1 MGAAVEFSTL
11 TELFEHLTAKYSGN
25 GREVYRYKLDERY
38 VGITYDELYEKVEL
52 FAHGLKSIGVK
63 RGDKISI
70 LSENRPEW
78 PIADFASLAIGA
90 IDVPIF
96 PTLTAKQIE
105 YILLNGDASVI
116 VVSNS
121 FQMNKVLRV
130 RDSLKAIRK
139 VISMNPKRE
148 SSPTAVGDEWVTD
161 FAEIYEIGRRE
172 RDKHRSE
179 FRKWLWQAKPS
190 DLATIIYTSGTTG
203 EPKGVM
209 LTHGNFVS
217 NMKGA
222 LEHIPI
228 NEDDSLLSFLPIS
241 HSFERMAG
249 YYTALSAGATVSY
262 AESIETVAQNLIEEK
277 PTIVTT
283 VPRLFERIHTQVI
296 KSIEAGSLTKRRI
309 FYWALNV
316 GKRYVAERK
325 RGFVSPLL
333 RSYYGLANRLVF
345 SKLKARTGGRI
356 KFFVSGGAALSREL
370 GEFFEAM
377 GIMIIEGYGMTECS
391 PVISANRLDDYKF
404 GTVGKPLNRVQ
415 VKIADDGE
423 ILTRGQHVMIG
434 YYKDKAATEEA
445 VDKDGWLHTGDVGH
459 FDSDG
464 FLVITDRKKH
474 LFVNSGGKNIAP
486 QPIESLLQESKFI
499 DQIVLIGDRRR
510 FNTALIVPDFEVL
523 GDYAK
528 GHGISFSS
536 NNDLITDERISEAI
550 RKDINELQKDLAKYE
565 QVRRFK
571 LLANPFTIEDGDL
584 TPTLKVRR
592 KVVEQKYSD
601 TIESMYS

>member
-11 TELFEHLTAKYSGN
+11 TEMFEHLTRKYSGT

-38 VGITYDELYEKVEL
+38 VGITYDELYEKAEL
-52 FAHGLKSIGVK
+52 FAHGLKSIGLK

-78 PIADFASLAIGA
+78 PITDFASLAIGA

-105 YILLNGDASVI
+105 YILLSGDVSVV

-121 FQMNKVLRV
+121 FQLNKVLRI
-130 RDSLKAIRK
+130 RDSLKAMRK
-139 VISMNPKRE
+139 VISMNPKQK
-148 SSPTAVGDEWVTD
+148 SSPAPLGDGWVLD
-161 FAEIYEIGRRE
+161 FAEIYDAGRKE
-172 RDKHRSE
+172 RDRHRSE
-179 FRKWLWQAKPS
+179 FRKWLLEAKPS

-222 LEHIPI
+222 LDHIPI
-228 NEDDSLLSFLPIS
+228 NEDDTLLSFLPIS

-262 AESIETVAQNLIEEK
+262 AESIETVAQNLVEEK

-283 VPRLFERIHTQVI
+283 VPRLFERIHAQVI
-296 KSIEAGSLTKRRI
+296 KSIEAGSPSKRKI

-316 GKRYVAERK
+316 GKRYVADRK
-325 RGFVSPLL
+325 RGFVNPLL
-333 RSYYGLANRLVF
+333 HSYYALANKLVF

-404 GTVGKPLNRVQ
+404 GTVGKPLIRVQ

-434 YYKDKAATEEA
+434 YYKDKEATEEA
-445 VDKDGWLHTGDVGH
+445 IDKEGWLHTGDVGH

-464 FLVITDRKKH
+464 FLLITDRKKH
-474 LFVNSGGKNIAP
+474 IFVNSGGKNIAP
-486 QPIESLLQESKFI
+486 QPIESLLQQSKFV

-510 FNTALIVPDFEVL
+510 FNTALIVPDFEAL
-523 GDYAK
+523 KEYAK
-528 GHGISFSS
+528 DHGISFSDM
-536 NNDLITDERISEAI
+536 NDLITSERINEAV

-571 LLANPFTIEDGDL
+571 LLSSPFTIEDGDL
-584 TPTLKVRR
+584 TPTLKVKR
-592 KVVEQKYSD
+592 KVVEQKYSGE
-601 TIESMYS
+601 IESMYS

>member
-1 MGAAVEFSTL
+1 MGAAVEFTTL
-11 TELFEHLTAKYSGN
+11 TEMFDRLTKKYAGS
-25 GREVYRYKLDERY
+25 GREVYRYKIDGKY
-38 VGITYDELYEKVEL
+38 VGITYDELFEKVEF
-52 FAHGLKSIGVK
+52 FAHGLKSIGVNH
-63 RGDKISI
+63 GDKIAI

-78 PIADFASLAIGA
+78 PIADLASLAIGA

-96 PTLTAKQIE
+96 PTLTAKQVE
-105 YILLNGDASVI
+105 YILLNGDVSV
-116 VVSNS
+116 VVISNS
-121 FQMNKVLRV
+121 FQLNKILRIKDNLKGVRNVL
-130 RDSLKAIRK
+130 
-139 VISMNPKRE
+139 SMNPIQATSDR
-148 SSPTAVGDEWVTD
+148 WVLD
-161 FAEIYEIGRRE
+161 YAKIYELGKRE
-172 RDKHRSE
+172 RDNHRGE
-179 FRKWLWQAKPS
+179 FSKWLFEAKPS

-217 NMKGA
+217 NMKSA
-222 LEHIPI
+222 LDHIPI
-228 NEDDSLLSFLPIS
+228 NQDDKLLSFLPIS

-249 YYTALSAGATVSY
+249 YYTALCTGATVSY

-283 VPRLFERIHTQVI
+283 VPRLFERIHAQVI
-296 KSIEAGSLTKRRI
+296 KSVESGSPTKRRI

-316 GKRYVAERK
+316 GKRYVADRK
-325 RGFVSPLL
+325 RGFVGPVL
-333 RSYYGLANRLVF
+333 RTYYTIANRLVF

-377 GIMIIEGYGMTECS
+377 GIMIVEGYGMTECS

-404 GTVGKPLNRVQ
+404 GTVGKPLSRVQ

-423 ILTRGQHVMIG
+423 ILTRGQHVMLG
-434 YYKDKAATEEA
+434 YYKDKEA
-445 VDKDGWLHTGDVGH
+445 SGEAIDNDGWLSTGDIGH

-486 QPIESLLQESKFI
+486 QPIESLLQQSKFI
-499 DQIVLIGDRRR
+499 DQIVLIGDKRR
-510 FNTALIVPDFEVL
+510 FNTALIVPDFDVL
-523 GDYAK
+523 EEFAK
-528 GHGISFSS
+528 DHRISFSDP
-536 NNDLITDERISEAI
+536 NDLIASEKIYEAI
-550 RKDINELQKDLAKYE
+550 QKDVNELQKDLAKYE

-571 LLANPFTIEDGDL
+571 LLSTPFTIEGGDL
-584 TPTLKVRR
+584 TPTLKVKR
-592 KVVEQKYSD
+592 KVVEQRYSD
-601 TIESMYS
+601 VIESMYN

>member
-1 MGAAVEFSTL
+1 MGAAVEFTTL
-11 TELFEHLTAKYSGN
+11 TEMFDRLTKKYSGS
-25 GREVYRYKLDERY
+25 GSEVYRYKLDGRY

-52 FAHGLKSIGVK
+52 FACGLKSIGVK

-78 PIADFASLAIGA
+78 PIADLASLAIGA
-90 IDVPIF
+90 VDVPIF

-105 YILLNGDASVI
+105 YILLDGDVSIA

-121 FQMNKVLRV
+121 FQLNKVLRLRENLKGV
-130 RDSLKAIRK
+130 RYVL
-139 VISMNPKRE
+139 SMNPAEK
-148 SSPTAVGDEWVTD
+148 SSDRWVLD
-161 FAEIYEIGRRE
+161 FAEIYELGRRE
-172 RDKHRSE
+172 RDRHRDE
-179 FRKWLWQAKPS
+179 FRSWLSQAKPS

-217 NMKGA
+217 NIKGA
-222 LEHIPI
+222 LDHIPI
-228 NEDDSLLSFLPIS
+228 NHDDTLLSFLPIS

-249 YYTALSAGATVSY
+249 YYTALSTGAIVSY

-283 VPRLFERIHTQVI
+283 VPRLFERIHAQVI
-296 KSIEAGSLTKRRI
+296 KSIESGSAAKRRI

-333 RSYYGLANRLVF
+333 RTYYALANRLVF

-377 GIMIIEGYGMTECS
+377 GIMIVEGYGMTECS

-423 ILTRGQHVMIG
+423 IMTRGQHVMVG
-434 YYKDKAATEEA
+434 YYKNKEATEETI
-445 VDKDGWLHTGDVGH
+445 DKEGWLYTGDIGH

-486 QPIESLLQESKFI
+486 QPIESLLQQSKFI
-499 DQIVLIGDRRR
+499 DQIILIGDKRR
-510 FNTALIVPDFEVL
+510 FNTALIVPDFDVLKEFAKDHDVYFSDSDSLIANEKINEV
-523 GDYAK
+523 
-528 GHGISFSS
+528 
-536 NNDLITDERISEAI
+536 I

-571 LLANPFTIEDGDL
+571 LLSTPFTIEDGDL
-584 TPTLKVRR
+584 TPTLKVKR
-592 KVVEQKYSD
+592 KVVEQRYSD
-601 TIESMYS
+601 VIESMYN